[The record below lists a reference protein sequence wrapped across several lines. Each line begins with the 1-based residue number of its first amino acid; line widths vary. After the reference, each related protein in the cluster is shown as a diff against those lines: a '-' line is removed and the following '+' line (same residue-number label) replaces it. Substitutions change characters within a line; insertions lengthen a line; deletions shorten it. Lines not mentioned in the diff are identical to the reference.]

1 MFDTQRLGAAVIAG
15 MLGLA
20 AVALLWVSD
29 LALPI
34 WAVVAV
40 IVVCVAAG
48 YLGGEWVV
56 QALRHLIDWL

>member
-48 YLGGEWVV
+48 
-56 QALRHLIDWL
+56 